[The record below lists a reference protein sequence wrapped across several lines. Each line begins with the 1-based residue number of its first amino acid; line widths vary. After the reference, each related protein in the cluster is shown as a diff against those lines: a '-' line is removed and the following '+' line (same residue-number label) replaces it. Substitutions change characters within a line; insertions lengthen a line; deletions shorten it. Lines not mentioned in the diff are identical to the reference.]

1 MVSKWWQN
9 FHTMTLN
16 NTNQVFDM
24 FVECSAFLLEKKK
37 KAQNIA
43 YVTKKKKK
51 HDVRCL
57 IGFSQKENLVLFCSW
72 YCLNS

>member
-37 KAQNIA
+37 AQNIA

-51 HDVRCL
+51 
-57 IGFSQKENLVLFCSW
+57 NTT
-72 YCLNS
+72 

>member
-1 MVSKWWQN
+1 
-9 FHTMTLN
+9 MTLN
-16 NTNQVFDM
+16 NTNQVFYM

-37 KAQNIA
+37 SKNIA
-43 YVTKKKKK
+43 YVKKKKKKK

-57 IGFSQKENLVLFCSW
+57 IVFSQKENLVLFCSW